1 VRILLALLLLSL
13 NAAPTQAQPGASKV
27 DQLGILINR
36 ARVERGLLPIARA
49 SELDLAAGSTPQQR
63 ADAAGYRVPPQ
74 SGWIVV
80 EVISAISGEPAGP
93 LDWWLNESP
102 DVHGKVLLDPRW
114 REFGV
119 GYAAGGEFGNYW
131 TVLVGCRPGVVPSV
145 LFDGQSYTH
154 SERCGEAT
162 PSLTVQQALG
172 GGLEVRWS
180 GIREPS
186 ERDWLGVYR
195 AGTLDDRDYASWQ
208 YVSCGSAPLTARA
221 SGWCPVQ
228 VPDGAFEV
236 RLFSDNTFTTV
247 ASSAYFKPTQASA
260 VEGAVYAAATAENAS
275 CNVTSGSTLATNGT
289 EGMLTPQSA

>member
-1 VRILLALLLLSL
+1 VRISLAVLLLAFS
-13 NAAPTQAQPGASKV
+13 AVPVQAQTGASKL
-27 DQLGILINR
+27 DQLGTLINR
-36 ARVERGLLPIARA
+36 ARVERGVLPLQRS
-49 SELDLAAGSTPQQR
+49 SELDLAAQRHSQDMVDNNYLEHEAPDGSTPEQR

-80 EVISAISGEPAGP
+80 EVISAISGEPRGP

-131 TVLVGCRPGVVPSV
+131 TVLVGCRPGVVPSIS
-145 LFDGQSYTH
+145 FEGKTYQH
-154 SERCGEAT
+154 EERCGEAT
-162 PSLTVQQALG
+162 PNVTVQQALG
-172 GGLEVRWS
+172 GGFEVRWS

-195 AGTLDDRDYASWQ
+195 AGTTDDRDYATWQ
-208 YVSCGSAPLTARA
+208 YVSCGTAPLSARP

-236 RLFSDNTFTTV
+236 RLFSDDSYTPVASAADFKPAQATV
-247 ASSAYFKPTQASA
+247 AR
-260 VEGAVYAAATAENAS
+260 
-275 CNVTSGSTLATNGT
+275 
-289 EGMLTPQSA
+289 